1 MSQNGNIRLF
11 WWSEIQLAGKKKEN
25 YGDLVGHYLVE
36 KISGKKA
43 VWTHPKKR
51 SFLDSFKTVYF
62 TAGSILTQIS
72 GKCVVWGSG
81 IISKEYKIK
90 KAVFLAVRGPQT
102 RKHLMA
108 QGYDVPEIY
117 GDPALLMPR
126 FYNPERKIQYD
137 LGIIPHYADYQIV
150 TELYEGQKNVLIID
164 LMTNDV
170 ESVTDQIL
178 QCKRII
184 SSSLHGVIIAHAY
197 QIPAVWVKFSENVF
211 GDGIKYQDYF
221 ESVGLENYTPQFL
234 TQALDNSQI
243 ESLFSQ
249 TDSLP
254 KAGKIEEIQNN
265 LMDVCPFKK

>member
-25 YGDLVGHYLVE
+25 YGDLVGNYLVE
-36 KISGKKA
+36 KISGRKT

-51 SFLDSFKTVYF
+51 SFLDAFKTVYF
-62 TAGSILTQIS
+62 TAGSILTQVN

-102 RKHLMA
+102 RKHLLS
-108 QGYDVPEIY
+108 QGYDVPEVY
-117 GDPALLMPR
+117 GDPALLLPK
-126 FYNPERKIQYD
+126 FYNPKKQLKYD
-137 LGIIPHYADYQIV
+137 LGIIPHYADY
-150 TELYEGQKNVLIID
+150 ELVLKMYANQENVLIID

-178 QCKRII
+178 QCRRIL
-184 SSSLHGVIIAHAY
+184 SSSLHGVIVSHAY
-197 QIPAVWVKFSENVF
+197 HIPAIWIKFSENVF

-221 ESVGLENYTPQFL
+221 ESVGIENYVPKFL
-234 TQALDNSQI
+234 SEKISDSQM
-243 ESLFSQ
+243 EVLFD
-249 TDSLP
+249 TANANVAP
-254 KAGKIEEIQNN
+254 EKIKELQDK
-265 LMDVCPFKK
+265 LMNACPFK